1 MENYLSSEYINQVE
15 LFCNGYK
22 AFLDRAK
29 TERECIRAIR
39 EVVQA
44 QGFCPLPAAESVR
57 VGGKYYCVNRNK
69 SMALIVMG
77 HSPLCQGVRIIAAH
91 SDAPHLDLKPNPL
104 HEAQGLALMRTHY
117 YGGIKKYQWGAR
129 PLALHGVVFTRQHGR
144 IELTLGE
151 RGDQPVFTI
160 PDLLPHLDAKIQR
173 KRPGDELLKG
183 EELQILVGSLPLAEL
198 AEEDK
203 DRVKRQILARL
214 QHDYALEQADLL
226 RAELALV
233 PAGESRD
240 VGLDGS
246 LLGDYGQD
254 DRVCVYTALQALLAC
269 EQPEQTLICLFLDKE
284 ETGSSGATGMQS
296 DFFPWVIE
304 MLLQRMPGASVTQ
317 LRQCLWNSYA
327 LSADVVPALDP
338 LFPEVHDA
346 DNAARLGG
354 GMVLSKYTGAG
365 GKNLTNDA
373 DAEYLA
379 LLQHMLDSHALR
391 WQNGLLGKVDEGGG
405 GTIARFLAQHGPC
418 VVDAGVPLLSMHS
431 PFEVSAK
438 SDIWQTFQGYRH
450 FFSAAFPCPS
460 QLYDEAETMGGV
472 S

>member
-1 MENYLSSEYINQVE
+1 M
-15 LFCNGYK
+15 
-22 AFLDRAK
+22 
-29 TERECIRAIR
+29 
-39 EVVQA
+39 
-44 QGFCPLPAAESVR
+44 
-57 VGGKYYCVNRNK
+57 
-69 SMALIVMG
+69 
-77 HSPLCQGVRIIAAH
+77 
-91 SDAPHLDLKPNPL
+91 
-104 HEAQGLALMRTHY
+104 
-117 YGGIKKYQWGAR
+117 
-129 PLALHGVVFTRQHGR
+129 
-144 IELTLGE
+144 
-151 RGDQPVFTI
+151 
-160 PDLLPHLDAKIQR
+160 
-173 KRPGDELLKG
+173 
-183 EELQILVGSLPLAEL
+183 AEL

-246 LLGDYGQD
+246 LLGGYGQD

-304 MLLQRMPGASVTQ
+304 RLLQRMPGASVTQ
-317 LRQCLWNSYA
+317 LRQCLWNAYA

-365 GKNLTNDA
+365 EELNQRRRCRIPRPGA
-373 DAEYLA
+373 AHVG
-379 LLQHMLDSHALR
+379 Q
-391 WQNGLLGKVDEGGG
+391 
-405 GTIARFLAQHGPC
+405 PC
-418 VVDAGVPLLSMHS
+418 VAL
-431 PFEVSAK
+431 
-438 SDIWQTFQGYRH
+438 
-450 FFSAAFPCPS
+450 
-460 QLYDEAETMGGV
+460 AERPVG
-472 S
+472 